1 MAGKQ
6 MRLAGRFALA
16 PSVIVLIIGMLIPL
30 LMTFWFS
37 FQFYNLMNPSVGGF
51 AGFENYTYFV
61 TDPAFADAIKNTL
74 LLVFGVLSATVVGGV
89 LLALLF
95 DQPMWGQGIV
105 RLLVIAPF
113 FVMPTVA
120 ALVWKNMFM
129 HPGYGLFAWIALKL
143 GFTPIDWLGEHPL
156 LSIGIIVTWEWLP
169 FATLIFLTA
178 LQSLDGEQKE
188 AARMDGAGAFAR
200 FYYLTLPHLS
210 RAIAVV
216 ILMETIFILSIFAE
230 IFVTTGGG
238 PGTDSTNLP
247 FLIYGQALLQF
258 DVGAASAGG
267 IIAVILANMVAIF
280 SLRSAGKNLT
290 T

>member
-16 PSVIVLIIGMLIPL
+16 PSVIVLVIGMVIPL

-37 FQFYNLMNPSVGGF
+37 FRFYNLMNPAVGGF
-51 AGFENYTYFV
+51 AGFDNYSYFV
-61 TDPAFADAIKNTL
+61 TDPAFGQAIKNTL
-74 LLVFGVLSATVVGGV
+74 LLVVGVLGSTVIGGV

-95 DQPMWGQGIV
+95 DQPMWGQGIM

-129 HPGYGLFAWIALKL
+129 HPSYGLFAWIALKL
-143 GFTPIDWLGEHPL
+143 GFTPVDWLGEHPL
-156 LSIGIIVTWEWLP
+156 LSIGIIATWEWLP
-169 FATLIFLTA
+169 FATLILLTA

-200 FYYLTLPHLS
+200 FYYLTLPHLR
-210 RAIAVV
+210 RAITVV

-230 IFVTTGGG
+230 ILVTTGGG

-247 FLIYGQALLQF
+247 FLIYVQALLQY

-290 T
+290 A